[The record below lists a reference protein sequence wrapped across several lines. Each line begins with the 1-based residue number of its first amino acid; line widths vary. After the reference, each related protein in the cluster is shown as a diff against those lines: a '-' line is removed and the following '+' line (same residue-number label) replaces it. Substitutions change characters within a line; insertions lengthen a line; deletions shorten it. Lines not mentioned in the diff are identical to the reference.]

1 MKNTHHIQSPHLVGA
16 GIISLVLML
25 AVSSAVWDTTLAAAP
40 APQDDAAAVEMLR
53 LAARMIRESAAEAS
67 GSEKGCYLSWGGFV
81 ECQSRKLSSG
91 GRGSCPRPS
100 CDFGNPTLAQMLATL
115 DEEEDA
121 ESSES
126 SPAPSAAGT
135 TAGSVAPPSSAPRY
149 TPSTGGSPSTQ
160 PAPRS
165 PVATVTP
172 ATRPAPQKPPTPVA
186 NGGAAGR
193 PGGAGEPSSV
203 ATAQQGSSSGW
214 RLYQTYK
221 NIDIYVR
228 TVWESKTS
236 FSIHWKGVNKNRE
249 PIDIRINY
257 RVYGPRTFRGAPD
270 YDWANTEFVMT
281 PGGTNSNSYAH
292 GDFSSIRLI
301 QITRIELFKGGP
313 KSAGGAY

>member
-1 MKNTHHIQSPHLVGA
+1 MTNTHHTQTPRLVSA
-16 GIISLVLML
+16 GILSLILTA
-25 AVSSAVWDTTLAAAP
+25 AVSGAVWGATLAAAP
-40 APQDDAAAVEMLR
+40 APQDDTAAAEMLR

-67 GSEKGCYLSWGGFV
+67 GSEKGCYYSWGGFV
-81 ECQSRKLSSG
+81 ECQSRKLSNG

-121 ESSES
+121 GSSES
-126 SPAPSAAGT
+126 SPAPSAA
-135 TAGSVAPPSSAPRY
+135 
-149 TPSTGGSPSTQ
+149 
-160 PAPRS
+160 
-165 PVATVTP
+165 TP
-172 ATRPAPQKPPTPVA
+172 ATRPAPQRLPTPAA

-203 ATAQQGSSSGW
+203 APARQGSSSGW

-270 YDWANTEFVMT
+270 YDWANTEFVMS

-292 GDFSSIRLI
+292 GDFSGIRLI
-301 QITRIELFKGGP
+301 QVTRIELFKGGP